1 MKEFFKK
8 NWWIFV
14 AAEVLILG
22 VLTFLCFHKDRT
34 IVDAPLDKWDSWVID
49 YNGDSWYLDET
60 IVKEKLGESK
70 SVDMIYGPYIDMK
83 KGSYTVTIQYE
94 AYENHSCLLDAS
106 EGEDN
111 HVYLKYSGVALNEG
125 QNAKTIRM
133 ELTEDVDNFSVKV
146 VYGGKG
152 SLKILGITI
161 VENKL
166 HDIRVI
172 VEVFFLFA
180 FVDCLWIF
188 RKKIKKHKNI
198 LCMLGG
204 ILFIVS
210 LPEMISGFY
219 DGHDMAFHL
228 LRIEGIA
235 QELKNGSFPAR
246 IHSLSLYGYGYPVS
260 IFYGD
265 ILLYLPAMLRIV
277 GVPVMSAYKVYILFI
292 NVLTMLISYFSFSKM
307 FKNRNVAVLGT
318 LIYVTSPYRMLDV
331 YIRAAVGEYT
341 AMMAYPLIALALYL
355 IYTSDAADWKKYR
368 ENSLFLALGMSLLIS
383 SHVLS
388 TEMTVFTLVV
398 VCLVLWKKTLRK
410 NTLRVY
416 GLAVAETCLL
426 CAYFIVPFLD
436 YYINVDVKITD
447 HVQNDVMKIQK
458 FGAYVGEYFTF
469 FRKVWGHASES
480 MLGRMQITPGLIL
493 MGALILWVIMRLYGL
508 KDKKCQFFAGASIA
522 ALFVASNLFPWDKIA
537 AHTKIGLLLAQV
549 QYSWRYVGIATVF
562 LVMLACEM
570 ISLEKIQAKY
580 SMKNISMVILVI
592 SVLMTSYLTGS
603 IFDSVSTSTNVQTTS
618 VMNTFDTDSISTKSI
633 GTGEY
638 LRTGS
643 DIGNIQSNMYEK
655 NDANVLNIV
664 ERKGN
669 KITVYCENG
678 EKNTNIELPIF
689 NYKGYHATNDLGNEL
704 EISDGENNV
713 ISVAVP
719 AGFAGN
725 ITVAFHEPVY
735 WRIAELVSLISV
747 IGVIVFAFRRVI
759 LPKRR
764 QNV

>member
-1 MKEFFKK
+1 MLRLGDDINFGQNTEKGKNTRYEGENVVKEFFKK

-265 ILLYLPAMLRIV
+265 ILLYLPDAPHRWCACHV
-277 GVPVMSAYKVYILFI
+277 GIQGLHFVYQRFDDVNILF
-292 NVLTMLISYFSFSKM
+292 
-307 FKNRNVAVLGT
+307 
-318 LIYVTSPYRMLDV
+318 
-331 YIRAAVGEYT
+331 
-341 AMMAYPLIALALYL
+341 
-355 IYTSDAADWKKYR
+355 
-368 ENSLFLALGMSLLIS
+368 
-383 SHVLS
+383 
-388 TEMTVFTLVV
+388 
-398 VCLVLWKKTLRK
+398 
-410 NTLRVY
+410 
-416 GLAVAETCLL
+416 
-426 CAYFIVPFLD
+426 
-436 YYINVDVKITD
+436 
-447 HVQNDVMKIQK
+447 
-458 FGAYVGEYFTF
+458 
-469 FRKVWGHASES
+469 
-480 MLGRMQITPGLIL
+480 
-493 MGALILWVIMRLYGL
+493 
-508 KDKKCQFFAGASIA
+508 
-522 ALFVASNLFPWDKIA
+522 
-537 AHTKIGLLLAQV
+537 
-549 QYSWRYVGIATVF
+549 
-562 LVMLACEM
+562 
-570 ISLEKIQAKY
+570 
-580 SMKNISMVILVI
+580 
-592 SVLMTSYLTGS
+592 
-603 IFDSVSTSTNVQTTS
+603 
-618 VMNTFDTDSISTKSI
+618 
-633 GTGEY
+633 
-638 LRTGS
+638 
-643 DIGNIQSNMYEK
+643 
-655 NDANVLNIV
+655 
-664 ERKGN
+664 
-669 KITVYCENG
+669 
-678 EKNTNIELPIF
+678 
-689 NYKGYHATNDLGNEL
+689 
-704 EISDGENNV
+704 
-713 ISVAVP
+713 
-719 AGFAGN
+719 
-725 ITVAFHEPVY
+725 
-735 WRIAELVSLISV
+735 
-747 IGVIVFAFRRVI
+747 
-759 LPKRR
+759 
-764 QNV
+764 